1 MPSPDERGPVSRIFL
16 GWDEPALP
24 LAAAALC
31 DHYAADALAR
41 DPTPDGGPTGPDVL
55 RLDRALVA
63 LPGAR
68 AGRRLKE
75 LLVVESDRRGVPLVP
90 PRVTTMGAVP
100 ELLYEPGRPTASS
113 AVARRV
119 WAEALQT
126 LDRDTLGAIFSRLPD
141 ADALPDWARLGREL
155 HVLHRQV
162 AAGGL
167 RFHDVAERCCDS
179 PLYDDAARWRVL
191 ARVQSAYEARLETL
205 RLADL
210 DLARLDAVDAGRAG
224 TDLDLWVVG
233 VAEMPGVVRRVV
245 SAAAEKAAAEGREA
259 RALVH
264 APESRA
270 DAFDALGC
278 VVPEQWL
285 EAEIPLEEDR
295 LAVVD
300 RPDDQAETVARAL
313 QSLDGE
319 YAADEVVVGV
329 PERDLVPYLEQRLEA
344 GGVPAREA
352 AGTRVSRTGPYRLLS
367 AVADYLDGRRFDT
380 LAALARH
387 PDLGRWLT
395 DAGSEE
401 PALRRPD
408 GWLGPLDRWFN
419 EHLPARVP
427 QRRSSVRAAAE
438 EDASAE
444 ASAAI
449 GEGAT
454 RRGRRA
460 RDRAAVAALL
470 QRLDLLL
477 ADLTQSK
484 PAPVSQ
490 WAERSLELLE
500 TVYGGRELKP
510 DVPAHRRLIRAL
522 DRMGKA
528 ALSLIE
534 LPPEL
539 DAECGASEALRLVLD
554 EAAGESVPPAAE
566 RSAVELLG
574 WLELHLDDAPV
585 AMVTGVNEPYVPES
599 VSAHAF
605 LPDGMRTLLGLEDND
620 RRYARDAYQLTAM
633 LHSRPQLR
641 LISGRRTASG
651 DPLRPSRLLFA
662 ADPETVARRVRV
674 FYDDE
679 YEPSPPPETE
689 EGAATRQ
696 EELAAPSATGDQPP
710 PSTSHRPP
718 STRFTLPPE
727 PVISAHEPLT
737 QLRATDFKPLLSD
750 PYAWAL
756 DRIVG
761 LEILDDADREM
772 DPLRFGSLAHRVLER
787 FGKDRD
793 VVNTADADAIRR
805 RLNELLEEAVDVRF
819 GRNAHVAVEIQVDQ
833 LRTRL
838 HAFADWHAGWIG
850 KGWEVIAA
858 ECSTPDSGVPLDVDG
873 VPFGI
878 SARIDRV
885 DYHAD
890 TGEWAVFDYKTG
902 DAGKSPDDTHRT
914 NYGKDWADLQ
924 LPLYHWLLPQITD
937 YDGAHI
943 APDAETIRVGY
954 ILLARDLD
962 QCGHSMAQWGADM
975 LEDALDEVRRLV
987 RFVRENRFEHD
998 PATKPRNADSPLEAL
1013 LGIGQFA
1020 AGRGGGAAVGAAEA
1034 SS

>member
-1 MPSPDERGPVSRIFL
+1 MPFSDGRGPVSRIFL

-24 LAAAALC
+24 AAAAALC

-41 DPTPDGGPTGPDVL
+41 DPAPDGGPAGLDVL

-75 LLVVESDRRGVPLVP
+75 LLVAESARRGVSLVP
-90 PRVTTMGAVP
+90 PHVTTMGVAP
-100 ELLYEPGRPTASS
+100 ELLYESERPTASS

-119 WAEALQT
+119 WAEALQAH
-126 LDRDTLGAIFSRLPD
+126 DRDALDAIFARLPD
-141 ADALPDWARLGREL
+141 ADALPNWARLGREL

-167 RFHDVAERCCDS
+167 RFHDVAERCFDS
-179 PLYDDAARWRVL
+179 PLYDDAARWGVL
-191 ARVQSAYEARLETL
+191 ARIQSVYEARLEAL
-205 RLADL
+205 GLADL
-210 DLARLDAVDAGRAG
+210 DLARLDALDASRVG
-224 TDLDLWVVG
+224 TELELWVVG
-233 VAEMPGVVRRVV
+233 VAEMPGVVRQVV
-245 SAAAEKAAAEGREA
+245 RAAAENAAAAGRET

-278 VVPEQWL
+278 VIPGQWL
-285 EAEIPLEEDR
+285 EAEIPLDEDR

-300 RPDDQAETVARAL
+300 RPEDQAETVARML

-319 YAADEVVVGV
+319 YGADEVVVGV
-329 PERDLVPYLEQRLEA
+329 PDRDLVPYLEQRLEA

-352 AGTRVSRTGPYRLLS
+352 AGTPVSRTGPYRLLS
-367 AVADYLDGRRFDT
+367 AVADYLDGRRFDS

-387 PDLGRWLT
+387 PDLGRWLAN
-395 DAGSEE
+395 AGSDE
-401 PALRRPD
+401 PALCRPD

-427 QRRSSVRAAAE
+427 QRRSSARAA
-438 EDASAE
+438 DDVGASA
-444 ASAAI
+444 
-449 GEGAT
+449 GDGAT
-454 RRGRRA
+454 RRA
-460 RDRAAVAALL
+460 QDRAAVAALL

-477 ADLTQSK
+477 ADLTESK
-484 PAPVSQ
+484 PAPVSH

-500 TVYGGRELKP
+500 TVYGGREMKP
-510 DVPAHRRLIRAL
+510 DIPAHRRLIRSL

-528 ALSLIE
+528 ARSLIE

-539 DAECGASEALRLVLD
+539 NAECGAPEALRLVLD

-566 RSAVELLG
+566 RAAVELLG

-585 AMVTGVNEPYVPES
+585 AMVSGVNEPYVPES

-633 LHSRPQLR
+633 LHARPHLR

-662 ADPETVARRVRV
+662 AEPETVARRVRV

-696 EELAAPSATGDQPP
+696 EELAEPAATGNHPP
-710 PSTSHRPP
+710 PSTRDRPP

-727 PVISAHEPLT
+727 PVISAPESLT
-737 QLRATDFKPLLSD
+737 RLRATDFKSLLSD

-761 LEILDDADREM
+761 LDILDDAAREM
-772 DPLRFGSLAHRVLER
+772 DPLGFGNLAHRVLER

-793 VVNTADADAIRR
+793 VVNTADADAVRR
-805 RLNELLEEAVDVRF
+805 RLDELLEEAVDLRF

-850 KGWEVIAA
+850 NGWEVVAA
-858 ECSTPDSGVPLDVDG
+858 ECSTPDGGVPLDVDG

-902 DAGKSPDDTHRT
+902 DAGKSPNDTHRT

-937 YDGAHI
+937 DDGAHI

-962 QCGHSMAQWGADM
+962 QCGHSMAEWGPDM
-975 LEDALDEVRRLV
+975 LEDALDEARRLV

-998 PATKPRNADSPLEAL
+998 PATKPRYADPPLAAL
-1013 LGIGQFA
+1013 LGIGQLA
-1020 AGRGGGAAVGAAEA
+1020 ARRGGGAVVGAADE